1 MEFMNWGYNEWG
13 VRNPNNFNQPFR
25 HFQKE
30 QRKNHMD
37 LVLHMKNESRSF
49 ELAS

>member
-13 VRNPNNFNQPFR
+13 VRNPNNFNQRFR
-25 HFQKE
+25 HLKKE

-37 LVLHMKNESRSF
+37 LVLYMKKDNQF
-49 ELAS
+49 ERYTF